1 MKRSSEMSFEVANL
15 VIGVNGFV
23 EILGTIVTFEF
34 QSAFV
39 DNEFKAVL
47 GEFLLYPFGG
57 IDKPGVLIK
66 LYGVRATF

>member
-15 VIGVNGFV
+15 VIGVYSFV

-34 QSAFV
+34 QGAFV

-47 GEFLLYPFGG
+47 REFLLYPFGG
-57 IDKPGVLIK
+57 TDKPGVLSK
-66 LYGVRATF
+66 LYGVRITF